1 MKFETVGIYLLDDV
15 FAAVAVASLP
25 VVSCCRHAF
34 VSFYSS
40 NPWKKCKVYVSLV
53 YFTLEV

>member
-1 MKFETVGIYLLDDV
+1 MKFSLL
-15 FAAVAVASLP
+15 SPLGKLP

-40 NPWKKCKVYVSLV
+40 NPLKKCKVYVNLV